1 MRMLINSLFTKKN
14 IDKNLI
20 LLLCIGGLYALGI
33 FLSNTF
39 VNVYMWKNSQSYV
52 VLGIFNLA
60 IYVFQPIAFVM
71 AGKLAKRFDRVK
83 VLRTGIVFL
92 SIFFLGVLVIGEKAP
107 DYSFILGSVLGI
119 GYGFYWLAYNV
130 LTFEITEPENRD
142 FFNGSHG
149 VLESIAG
156 MAGPLMAGVA
166 ISRLDSFSGYTAIFV
181 ASFILFILAIVTS
194 MFLKGRKAEGEFLIG
209 KIVEERRHNSKWRAI
224 LNAHFLQGLREGI
237 FLFIISIWVYL
248 ATNSELSLGLF
259 NLTLSAVSLVVYF
272 CAAKWIGP
280 HMRKQAIW
288 AGGLLL
294 YGSIFIIVNPFS
306 AAHIYLYAV
315 LIGVGYPLLRIPY
328 ISLTYDVIGQAR
340 RAGELRIEYIV
351 VRELYV
357 NIGRIVSIAV
367 FIPAVYLLPPERVV
381 PILLVTFGAGH
392 LLIYFAIRRIKVRM
406 MPGGRRKAEADM
418 AMNEKNR

>member
-1 MRMLINSLFTKKN
+1 MRTRINALFEKKN
-14 IDKNLI
+14 MDKNFV

-60 IYVFQPIAFVM
+60 IYLFQPIAFM
-71 AGKLAKRFDRVK
+71 LAGKLAKKIDRVK

-92 SIFFLGVLVIGEKAP
+92 SLFFLAVLFIGEKAP
-107 DYSFILGSVLGI
+107 GFSFILGSVLGV

-149 VLESIAG
+149 ILESFAG
-156 MAGPLMAGVA
+156 MAGPLIAGEA
-166 ISRLDSFSGYTAIFV
+166 ISRLNAFSGYTAIFI
-181 ASFILFILAIVTS
+181 ASFFLFILAIATS
-194 MFLKGRKAEGEFLIG
+194 FFLKGRKAEGQFLFG
-209 KIVEERRHNSKWRAI
+209 KVVEERRYNRKWRAI

-237 FLFIISIWVYL
+237 YLFVISIWVYL
-248 ATNSELSLGLF
+248 VTKSELSLGWF
-259 NLTLSAVSLVVYF
+259 NVILSGMSLVVYF
-272 CAAKWIGP
+272 CAARWITP
-280 HMRKQAIW
+280 QRRKKAILI
-288 AGGLLL
+288 GGIILF
-294 YGSIFIIVNPFS
+294 GSIFVIVNPFNT
-306 AAHIYLYAV
+306 AHIYMYAL
-315 LIGVGYPLLRIPY
+315 LIGIGYPLLRIPY

-357 NIGRIVSIAV
+357 NIGRIVSISL
-367 FIPAVYLLPPERVV
+367 FIPVVYLLSPEKAI
-381 PILLVTFGAGH
+381 PYLLVIFGSGH
-392 LLIYFAIRRIKVRM
+392 LLIYFAIRKIKVGTI
-406 MPGGRRKAEADM
+406 PGSRAKARGGM
-418 AMNEKNR
+418 ALDEKNR